1 MKNYQRFILT
11 LTIGFAALLAEFL
24 FKNPAIAYM
33 IVAITGGL
41 IAIQMLIDMIAT
53 LRSGKYGVDILAIT
67 AIVATLAVGQYW
79 ASLVVLIMLT
89 GGDSLEDYASRQ
101 ASKELQELLS
111 HSPQLAHVIKGAEII
126 DCKAET
132 VQLGELVL
140 VKPGELVPVDGVIKE
155 GRTTL
160 DESSLTGESL
170 PVEKGI
176 GDEVMSGSLN
186 GDQAFRFKVTKVA
199 ADSQYQLLV
208 KLVKESA
215 QKPANFVRLADRYA
229 VPFTIIAYVIG
240 GLAWFFSKDPVRFAE
255 VLVVASPC
263 PLILAAPIALVAGMS
278 RSSRNGIVVK
288 NGTTIEKLATAKSFS
303 FDKTG
308 TITEG
313 ALYIDQLSYTSGYT
327 EKTFLQLVAS
337 AEQESGHVIA
347 RSIVREAKEKGVAL
361 LPVKDLEEVT
371 GQGVVCF
378 IEGNEVKV
386 GKSTF
391 VGKKDVHRLTNE
403 VAVFVAVNG
412 VMIGH
417 VTMKDQVRQEA
428 KETMQMLKAGG
439 VESIHL
445 LTGDKQEVADSI
457 ADQVGIDVVHAD
469 CLPQDKIA
477 YIQEI
482 PAPLRPTVMVGDG
495 VNDAP
500 ALSVADIGIA
510 MGAHGSTAASE
521 SADIVI
527 LKDDLAKVA
536 QARDIAKRTMV
547 VAKQSVLIGII
558 ISCVLMVI
566 ASFGII
572 PTLLG
577 AALQEVIDTV
587 AILSALRARNDTK

>member
-1 MKNYQRFILT
+1 MKNYQRFLLT
-11 LTIGFAALLAEFL
+11 LAIGFTALVAQFV
-24 FKNPAIAYM
+24 FHSATIAFY
-33 IVAITGGL
+33 IIAITGGI
-41 IAIQMLIDMIAT
+41 IAIQMFIGMIET

-101 ASKELQELLS
+101 ASKELQALLS
-111 HSPQLAHVIKGAEII
+111 HSPQLAHVVRGTEIT
-126 DCKAET
+126 DCKSED
-132 VQLGELVL
+132 VQIHDIVL

-155 GRTTL
+155 GRTTV

-215 QKPANFVRLADRYA
+215 EKPAKFVRLADRYA
-229 VPFTIIAYVIG
+229 VPFTLIAYFIG
-240 GLAWFFSKDPVRFAE
+240 GLAWFLSKDPVRFAE

-263 PLILAAPIALVAGMS
+263 PLILAAPVALVAGMS

-288 NGTTIEKLATAKSFS
+288 NGTTLEKLAAAKSFS

-313 ALYIDQLSYTSGYT
+313 QLYIDHLSYTNDYT

-337 AEQESGHVIA
+337 VEQESSHVIA
-347 RSIVREAKEKGVAL
+347 RSIVREAKKAKLTL
-361 LPVKDLEEVT
+361 LPVTNLEEFT
-371 GQGVVCF
+371 GQGVVCT
-378 IEGNEVKV
+378 IDGKEVKV

-391 VGKKDVHRLTNE
+391 IGKKDVRRLENE

-412 VMIGH
+412 IFVGH
-417 VTMKDQVRQEA
+417 LTMKDQLRKEA
-428 KETMQMLKAGG
+428 RTTMDELRAEG
-439 VESIHL
+439 VQSIHL
-445 LTGDKQEVADSI
+445 LTGDKKAVANEI
-457 ADQVGIDVVHAD
+457 AQQVGIDVVHAD
-469 CLPQDKIA
+469 CLPQEKIHF
-477 YIQEI
+477 IKEI
-482 PAPLRPTVMVGDG
+482 KANERPTVMVGDG

-500 ALSVADIGIA
+500 ALSIADVGIA

-521 SADIVI
+521 SADVVI
-527 LKDDLAKVA
+527 LKDDLSKVA
-536 QARDIAKRTMV
+536 QAVQISKRTMV
-547 VAKQSVLIGII
+547 VAKQSVLIGIAI
-558 ISCVLMVI
+558 CCILMLI

-577 AALQEVIDTV
+577 AALQELIDTV
-587 AILSALRARNDTK
+587 AILSALRARKDSR

>member
-24 FKNPAIAYM
+24 FKNPTIAYM

-41 IAIQMLIDMIAT
+41 IAIQMLIGMIAT

-155 GRTTL
+155 GQTTL

-170 PVEKGI
+170 PVERGI

-240 GLAWFFSKDPVRFAE
+240 SLAWFS
-255 VLVVASPC
+255 
-263 PLILAAPIALVAGMS
+263 
-278 RSSRNGIVVK
+278 
-288 NGTTIEKLATAKSFS
+288 
-303 FDKTG
+303 
-308 TITEG
+308 
-313 ALYIDQLSYTSGYT
+313 
-327 EKTFLQLVAS
+327 
-337 AEQESGHVIA
+337 
-347 RSIVREAKEKGVAL
+347 
-361 LPVKDLEEVT
+361 
-371 GQGVVCF
+371 
-378 IEGNEVKV
+378 
-386 GKSTF
+386 
-391 VGKKDVHRLTNE
+391 
-403 VAVFVAVNG
+403 
-412 VMIGH
+412 
-417 VTMKDQVRQEA
+417 
-428 KETMQMLKAGG
+428 LK
-439 VESIHL
+439 IR
-445 LTGDKQEVADSI
+445 
-457 ADQVGIDVVHAD
+457 
-469 CLPQDKIA
+469 
-477 YIQEI
+477 Y
-482 PAPLRPTVMVGDG
+482 
-495 VNDAP
+495 
-500 ALSVADIGIA
+500 
-510 MGAHGSTAASE
+510 
-521 SADIVI
+521 
-527 LKDDLAKVA
+527 
-536 QARDIAKRTMV
+536 
-547 VAKQSVLIGII
+547 
-558 ISCVLMVI
+558 
-566 ASFGII
+566 
-572 PTLLG
+572 
-577 AALQEVIDTV
+577 ALQK
-587 AILSALRARNDTK
+587 S

>member
-24 FKNPAIAYM
+24 FKNPTIAYM

-41 IAIQMLIDMIAT
+41 IAIQMLIGMIAT

-111 HSPQLAHVIKGAEII
+111 HSPQLAHVIKGTEII

-155 GRTTL
+155 GQTTL

-170 PVEKGI
+170 PVERGI

-240 GLAWFFSKDPVRFAE
+240 SLAWFFSKDPVRFAE

-327 EKTFLQLVAS
+327 EKTFFTTRSQCGARIGACHCTLHC
-337 AEQESGHVIA
+337 SGSQ
-347 RSIVREAKEKGVAL
+347 RKR
-361 LPVKDLEEVT
+361 
-371 GQGVVCF
+371 C
-378 IEGNEVKV
+378 
-386 GKSTF
+386 
-391 VGKKDVHRLTNE
+391 
-403 VAVFVAVNG
+403 
-412 VMIGH
+412 
-417 VTMKDQVRQEA
+417 
-428 KETMQMLKAGG
+428 
-439 VESIHL
+439 
-445 LTGDKQEVADSI
+445 
-457 ADQVGIDVVHAD
+457 GI
-469 CLPQDKIA
+469 I
-477 YIQEI
+477 
-482 PAPLRPTVMVGDG
+482 
-495 VNDAP
+495 
-500 ALSVADIGIA
+500 
-510 MGAHGSTAASE
+510 ASE
-521 SADIVI
+521 
-527 LKDDLAKVA
+527 
-536 QARDIAKRTMV
+536 R
-547 VAKQSVLIGII
+547 
-558 ISCVLMVI
+558 
-566 ASFGII
+566 FGRSDWSRCRM
-572 PTLLG
+572 LY
-577 AALQEVIDTV
+577 
-587 AILSALRARNDTK
+587 